1 MQESP
6 SLNPS
11 AEIDPVLP
19 IRVAAILAGDVH
31 RCTLQ
36 RCVDRGELQ
45 FIRISPRRI
54 GVRKSELLRW
64 LDSRAAA

>member
-1 MQESP
+1 MQE

-19 IRVAAILAGDVH
+19 IHDAAILAGNVH
-31 RCTLQ
+31 RCTLR
-36 RCVDRGELQ
+36 RCANRGELQ
-45 FIRISPRRI
+45 LIRVSPRRI

>member
-36 RCVDRGELQ
+36 RCVDRGEL
-45 FIRISPRRI
+45 
-54 GVRKSELLRW
+54 
-64 LDSRAAA
+64 